1 MAGRDPKWLVV
12 GAAGLLLILA
22 PNIQAGPDGV
32 SFRNADALLG
42 PLGWIGAA
50 LFCLFVWRDLVK
62 PIQAERIETEFERAR
77 LDRMKAETEE
87 IRFRSKIHSVPAG
100 NDTALLTPL
109 PLQYGPPPPA
119 LHPAPTP
126 EEGGGGES
134 INLMP
139 VRDSSGRAVR
149 YVNIPPRALRRY
161 SEEQFREIERLIR
174 EKPELST
181 SAIAERIL
189 GHKGGYQN
197 RVVGYIR
204 GENDPP
210 WTETGS

>member
-1 MAGRDPKWLVV
+1 MAGHDPKWVVV
-12 GAAGLLLILA
+12 GAAGLLLILS
-22 PNIQAGPDGV
+22 PNIQAGPEG
-32 SFRNADALLG
+32 FRIQNANALAE
-42 PLGWIGAA
+42 PLAWIGAI
-50 LFCLFVWRDLVK
+50 LFALFVWRDLVK
-62 PIQAERIETEFERAR
+62 PIQAERIEAEFERAR

-87 IRFRSKIHSVPAG
+87 IRFRSQIHSVPAG

-109 PLQYGPPPPA
+109 PLQYGPPPPV
-119 LHPAPTP
+119 LHPPPTP
-126 EEGGGGES
+126 EEGGEGEG

-139 VRDSSGRAVR
+139 VKDSSGRAVR
-149 YVNIPPRALRRY
+149 YVNMPPRALRRY

-181 SAIAERIL
+181 SEIAERVL
-189 GHKGGYQN
+189 GNKGGYQN

-210 WTETGS
+210 WINH